1 MLILMMMT
9 MVNVTMLTI
18 KMMMIV
24 INVGMLIMMGL
35 TKPTAMQ
42 QWKTAD
48 ERLFAVLGGKLPK
61 YMFNTRTDQSSLIM
75 IMMLMMNGNLFKKVN
90 LPSLCHVVFF
100 CSPPYFSDIL

>member
-61 YMFNTRTDQSSLIM
+61 YMFNTHTDQS
-75 IMMLMMNGNLFKKVN
+75 
-90 LPSLCHVVFF
+90 
-100 CSPPYFSDIL
+100 